1 MAHMSASDRL
11 ASLPLGGIRFS
22 GAIDRTIRLVCERHL
37 AVLDQRRL
45 VDWFRD
51 RRNPFAAGEFWGKTM
66 RSACPLM
73 RYLDDGRLRERMR
86 ASVDDLLSTQDA
98 DGCISTRTR
107 DQQPLSSDL
116 WERKYVLLGLLA
128 WYEASGEQRA
138 LDAMLRLADH
148 VLSLV
153 GPPPKRR
160 ISDTGWA
167 FAGIESSSILE
178 PILRLHRLTGQQRLL
193 DFARY
198 IVEDEGACGRGSI
211 FAAALAGVAP
221 KDIGGNGDPSQS
233 IAKAYETLS
242 CFEGLLEYHR
252 ATGEARWLEAAT
264 RYWRAV
270 RDREIT
276 IIGSG
281 GGEGPHNRGPGTGE
295 QWNDLAYDQADP
307 APRLMMETCV
317 TVTWMKFSLNLLR
330 LTGDPA
336 IADEIERSLYNA
348 LLGALRPS
356 GDNWDYFQPLCGQRG
371 GQVNFASDIG
381 GFPLSCCTANGPM
394 GLAILPG
401 TAVMSGP
408 AGPVIHLYIPGSLTA
423 PLPDGGSVRLDLATA
438 YPADGRITISVTPT
452 RPCRFA
458 IAMRIPGWS
467 AATRLEVGGQAF
479 PASAGAY
486 ASVERLW
493 SPGDRIDLDLDM
505 RCRLVSAPRGAFNAL
520 VRGPLALARDHRL
533 EQDIDAAVDIVAD
546 ANGHVDAMPQDP
558 AAAQVRCR
566 IPTASGGGFP
576 VIDYASAG
584 ATWDV
589 RSRLRVWLPKSSCPD
604 TDIRT

>member
-1 MAHMSASDRL
+1 MSDRL
-11 ASLPLGGIRFS
+11 LSLPISGVRFT
-22 GAIDRTIRLVCERHL
+22 GPIDRAIRLVCDRHL
-37 AVLDQRRL
+37 KVLDQRRL

-51 RRNPFAAGEFWGKTM
+51 RQNPFAAGEFWGKTM

-73 RYLDDGRLRERMR
+73 RYLGDEDLRERMR

-128 WYEASGEQRA
+128 WHEASGEQRA
-138 LDAMLRLADH
+138 IDAMVRAADH

-160 ISDTGWA
+160 ITDTGWA

-178 PILRLHRLTGQQRLL
+178 PMLRLYRLTGHRRFL

-198 IVEDEGACGRGSI
+198 IVEEEGACGRGSI
-211 FAAALAGVAP
+211 FAAALAGTAP
-221 KDIGGNGDPSQS
+221 KDIGSTGDPTQS
-233 IAKAYETLS
+233 IAKAYESLS

-252 ATGEARWLEAAT
+252 ATGEPRWLQAAM
-264 RYWRAV
+264 RYWYAV
-270 RDREIT
+270 RDREIA

-295 QWNDLAYDQADP
+295 QWNDLAADQADP

-356 GDNWDYFQPLCGQRG
+356 GDNWDYFQPLCGRRG
-371 GQVNFASDIG
+371 GQVNFASDIN

-394 GLAILPG
+394 GLAILPDV
-401 TAVMSGP
+401 AVMAGA
-408 AGPVIHLYIPGSLTA
+408 AGPVINLFIPGTMTV
-423 PLPDGGSVRLDLATA
+423 PLPDGGSVALELATG
-438 YPADGRITISVTPT
+438 YPVDGRITITVTPS
-452 RPCRFA
+452 RPGRFV
-458 IAMRIPGWS
+458 IAVRIPAWS
-467 AATRLEVGGQAF
+467 TATLLEASGQTIAATPG
-479 PASAGAY
+479 SY
-486 ASVERLW
+486 ASIERLW
-493 SPGDRIDLDLDM
+493 SPGERIVLDLDM
-505 RCRLVSAPRGAFNAL
+505 RCRRLAAPRGAYCAI
-520 VRGPLALARDHRL
+520 VRGPLVLARDSRL
-533 EQDIDAAVDIVAD
+533 EADTDAAVEIAAD
-546 ANGHVDAMPQDP
+546 AAGKIGAVAQPTLS
-558 AAAQVRCR
+558 AQVHCR
-566 IPTASGGGFP
+566 IPTSDGGSFP

-584 ATWDV
+584 ATWDE
-589 RSRLRVWLPKSSCPD
+589 RSRLRVWLPRS
-604 TDIRT
+604 

>member
-1 MAHMSASDRL
+1 MSDRL
-11 ASLPLGGIRFS
+11 LSLPPNHVHFTGP
-22 GAIDRTIRLVCERHL
+22 IDQAIRLVCARHL
-37 AVLDQRRL
+37 KVLDQRRL

-73 RYLDDGRLRERMR
+73 RYLDDAELRGRMQ
-86 ASVDDLLSTQDA
+86 ASIDDLLSTQDA

-128 WYEASGEQRA
+128 WHEASGEQRA
-138 LDAMLRLADH
+138 LDAMVRLADH
-148 VLSLV
+148 ILSQV

-160 ISDTGWA
+160 ITDTGWA

-178 PILRLHRLTGQQRLL
+178 PMLRLYRLTGHRRLL

-198 IVEDEGACGRGSI
+198 IVEEEGACGRGSI
-211 FAAALAGVAP
+211 FAAALAGTAP
-221 KDIGGNGDPSQS
+221 KDIGGNGDPAQS
-233 IAKAYETLS
+233 IAKAYESLS

-252 ATGEARWLEAAT
+252 VTGEPRWLEAAT

-270 RDREIT
+270 REREIT

-295 QWNDLAYDQADP
+295 QWNDLAADQADP
-307 APRLMMETCV
+307 TPRLMMETCV

-336 IADEIERSLYNA
+336 IVDEIERSLYNA

-356 GDNWDYFQPLCGQRG
+356 GDNWDYFQPLAGRRG

-394 GLAILPG
+394 GLAILPDI
-401 TAVMSGP
+401 AVMTGA
-408 AGPVIHLYIPGSLTA
+408 AGPVINLFIPGSMTV
-423 PLPDGGSVRLDLATA
+423 PLASGDSVQLELATGH
-438 YPADGRITISVTPT
+438 PVDGRVSITVTPS
-452 RPCRFA
+452 RPGRFA
-458 IAMRIPGWS
+458 IAVRIPAWS
-467 AATRLEVGGQAF
+467 SATRLEAAGQTVAAT
-479 PASAGAY
+479 PGSY
-486 ASVERLW
+486 ASIERLW
-493 SPGDRIDLDLDM
+493 SPGDRIVLDLDM
-505 RCRLVSAPRGAFNAL
+505 RCRLLAAPRGRFSAI
-520 VRGPLALARDHRL
+520 VRGPLVLARDHRL
-533 EQDIDAAVDIVAD
+533 GGDGDAAVTIAAD
-546 ANGHVDAMPQDP
+546 ADGGVAATPEP
-558 AAAQVRCR
+558 ALIAAQVCCR
-566 IPTASGGGFP
+566 IPTGGGGGFP

-584 ATWDV
+584 ATWDEG
-589 RSRLRVWLPKSSCPD
+589 SRLRVWLPRS
-604 TDIRT
+604 